1 MEKIVQK
8 FGAGRLITMAVIGL
22 GLMAFFSY
30 IMMRANQPE
39 MGLIF
44 SQIDQTDASRIIDRL
59 QTMGVPNEVKGDG
72 TSIYVPSDQIP
83 RLRMELAQD
92 GMPSGGVGYE
102 IFDKQDVLGTTNALL
117 NINQI
122 RALEGELAKSIRT
135 IGSIQGARVHL
146 VVPKRELF
154 TENKQEPSASVVVRM
169 RGSLSLSAMQVQ
181 AIRYLV
187 ASAVP
192 GLLLD
197 QVSIVDDRGN
207 LLARGKD
214 SNEQKDSLTVHQD
227 AQQQYE
233 ERLARSL
240 EAMLDRTLG
249 LNKSRVEVTAEMDF
263 DQLSTTSVQYD
274 PEGQVVRSQTT
285 NEEGVNSHEN
295 TGSGNDGVSI
305 QNVLPSGQENQTA
318 GVQSRN
324 QTSNTEE
331 NTNFEISNTTK
342 NYVKELGAIKR
353 LSIAVMI
360 DGSYQKKDDGTQEY
374 KPRTEEEINKLKEIV
389 KTAVGYKEDR
399 GDAISVINLKFTELP
414 QDNIPEDGPKPF
426 FGLNLNKLIEL
437 GITALVVLIGLFTV
451 IRPIVSNLFKPRN
464 LVKEK
469 LAEQLL
475 ASISTQQANVVAN
488 PTSSSP
494 ASQNVVVPPQPVVQ
508 IAPMPEQ
515 KNAEQGAQSPKLPAM
530 APVKRR
536 TAGGLEFE
544 ESMINVDQIEGLV
557 QQSSIKKIGEL
568 VERHPEEAVAIIRT
582 WMHMD

>member
-8 FGAGRLITMAVIGL
+8 FGAGRLLSMAVIGL

-30 IMMRANQPE
+30 IMMRANQSE

-44 SQIDQTDASRIIDRL
+44 SQIDQTDAARIIDRL
-59 QTMGVPNEVKGDG
+59 QSMGVPNEVKGDG
-72 TSIYVPSDQIP
+72 TQIYVPSDQIP

-146 VVPKRELF
+146 VIPKRELF
-154 TENKQEPSASVVVRM
+154 TENKHEPSASVVVRM

-181 AIRYLV
+181 SVRYLV

-214 SNEQKDSLTVHQD
+214 SNEQKDSLSVHQD
-227 AQQQYE
+227 AQHEYE
-233 ERLARSL
+233 ERLGRSL

-249 LNKSRVEVTAEMDF
+249 INKSRVEVTAEMDF
-263 DQLSTTSVQYD
+263 DQLSTTSVTYD
-274 PEGQVVRSQTT
+274 PEGQVIRSQTT
-285 NEEGVNSHEN
+285 NEEGVNSQEVGGA
-295 TGSGNDGVSI
+295 GSDGVSI
-305 QNVLPSGQENQTA
+305 QNVLPSAKEGQTA
-318 GVQSRN
+318 GDQSKN

-331 NTNFEISNTTK
+331 NVNFEISNTTK
-342 NYVKELGAIKR
+342 NYVKEIGAIKR
-353 LSIAVMI
+353 LSIAVMV
-360 DGSYQKKDDGTQEY
+360 DGTYNKKDNGTQEY
-374 KPRTEEEINKLKEIV
+374 QPRTDDEINKLKELV

-399 GDAISVINLKFTELP
+399 GDLISLVNLKFTEIP
-414 QDNIPEDGPKPF
+414 QDNIPEEGQKPF

-437 GITALVVLIGLFTV
+437 GVTALIVLIGLLTV
-451 IRPIVSNLFKPRN
+451 IKPIVSNLFKPRN
-464 LVKEK
+464 LAKEK
-469 LAEQLL
+469 LTEQLL
-475 ASISTQQANVVAN
+475 ASIGTQQANILSTPGN
-488 PTSSSP
+488 SDPQST
-494 ASQNVVVPPQPVVQ
+494 QNVVVPQQ
-508 IAPMPEQ
+508 NSGQAIS
-515 KNAEQGAQSPKLPAM
+515 AQEAQQQLPKTPAM
-530 APVKRR
+530 APLKKR
-536 TAGGLEFE
+536 TAGGLELE
-544 ESMINVDQIEGLV
+544 ESIINIDQIEGLV

-568 VERHPEEAVAIIRT
+568 VERHPEEAVAIIRS
-582 WMHMD
+582 WMHMG

>member
-1 MEKIVQK
+1 LEKIVQK